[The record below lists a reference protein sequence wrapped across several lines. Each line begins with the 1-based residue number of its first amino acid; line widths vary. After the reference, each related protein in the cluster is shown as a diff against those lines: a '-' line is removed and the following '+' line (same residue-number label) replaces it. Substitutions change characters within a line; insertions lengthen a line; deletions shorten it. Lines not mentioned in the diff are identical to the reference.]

1 MIKILQTN
9 NPQLTLYLMMKALVL
24 FPLDQ
29 EQDEDICSCN
39 FYSTFV
45 LEVPAG
51 VINQEKE
58 MKEFQLERKKHSYLY
73 PHIYTFVHRKS

>member
-1 MIKILQTN
+1 
-9 NPQLTLYLMMKALVL
+9 MMKALVL

-58 MKEFQLERKKHSYLY
+58 IKEFQLERKKHSYLY
-73 PHIYTFVHRKS
+73 PHIYPFVHRKS

>member
-1 MIKILQTN
+1 MKTLQTN
-9 NPQLTLYLMMKALVL
+9 NPWLTLYLMIKALVP

-39 FYSTFV
+39 CHSALV

-58 MKEFQLERKKHSYLY
+58 IKEFQLERKPHNYLY
-73 PHIYTFVHRKS
+73 PHIYTFLHRKS

>member
-1 MIKILQTN
+1 MMKTLQTN
-9 NPQLTLYLMMKALVL
+9 NPWLSLYLKMRALVP

-39 FYSTFV
+39 RHSALV

-58 MKEFQLERKKHSYLY
+58 IKEFQLEGKKHSYLY